1 MNEIKKLIIVLSVIA
16 LLIIGIVTFS
26 VIENNKNEKVYAEF
40 EEKFNGETNTLVY
53 IGRPTCGY
61 CNLLTPSLQ
70 DMKTRYGFD
79 YVDINIDEISDKN
92 LDKILEALQVT
103 ELGTPYLAIVSNG
116 KVVDVQ
122 NGYADYDVIFEFL
135 KENSIIKSDAELLL
149 NYIDVKEYNK
159 LIKGKEASVIV
170 VGQSTCSYCVKA
182 KVVLNEVASKNDI
195 EINYLNL
202 SYMTEDDYKD
212 FTSSFEYF
220 QSSSWGTPVT
230 MIVKNGKI
238 VDMLEQFVTEEEYT
252 EFFKKNGVL

>member
-1 MNEIKKLIIVLSVIA
+1 MNEIKKLIIVLSVIV
-16 LLIIGIVTFS
+16 LCIIGVVTFS
-26 VIENNKNEKVYAEF
+26 VIDSKKNEKVYALF

-61 CNLLTPSLQ
+61 CNLLTPSLE
-70 DMKTRYGFD
+70 DMKTRYNFE
-79 YVDINIDEISDKN
+79 YVDINIDEIDNKS
-92 LDKILEALQVT
+92 LDKILESLQVE

-135 KENSIIKSDAELLL
+135 KKNNIIANDAELLL
-149 NYIDVKEYNK
+149 NYINVETYNK
-159 LIKGKEASVIV
+159 LIKSKDASVIV

-182 KVVLNEVASKNDI
+182 KVVLNEIASKNDI

-202 SYMTEDDYKD
+202 SYMTEEDYNK

-238 VDMLEQFVTEEEYT
+238 VDKLEQFVTEEEYT
-252 EFFKKNGVL
+252 EFFKKNGVM

>member
-1 MNEIKKLIIVLSVIA
+1 MNEIKKLIIVLSVIV
-16 LLIIGIVTFS
+16 LSIIGIVTFS
-26 VIENNKNEKVYAEF
+26 VIESNKNEKVYAQF

-61 CNLLTPSLQ
+61 CNLLTPSLE
-70 DMKTRYGFD
+70 DMKNRYGFD

-92 LDKILEALQVT
+92 LDKILAALQVT
-103 ELGTPYLAIVSNG
+103 DLGTPYLAIVSNG
-116 KVVDVQ
+116 QVVDVQ
-122 NGYADYDVIFEFL
+122 NGYADYDAVFEFL
-135 KENSIIKSDAELLL
+135 KENSVIASDAELLL

-159 LIKGKEASVIV
+159 LVKSKEASVIV

-182 KVVLNEVASKNDI
+182 KVILNEVVSKNDI

-220 QSSSWGTPVT
+220 QSDSWGTPVT

-238 VDMLEQFVTEEEYT
+238 VDKLEQLVTEEEYV